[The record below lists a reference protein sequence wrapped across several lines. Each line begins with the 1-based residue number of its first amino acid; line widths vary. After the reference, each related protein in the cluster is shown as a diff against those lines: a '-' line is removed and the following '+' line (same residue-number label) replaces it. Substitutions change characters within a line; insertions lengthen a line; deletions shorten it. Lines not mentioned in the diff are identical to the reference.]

1 MRLLLLSLFYHLR
14 GFAVLTFVYVAS
26 IEQLMLFET
35 VLSYVINSVVVLVL
49 AELDELL
56 FRVFSR
62 TLLRDGLQTTVNLTP
77 AETRA
82 SDVFT
87 NYWLLPTVSLSMLGP
102 LMVGK
107 LTGIHCSERSRFRV
121 SEISLF
127 LLLISRVLCNVL
139 FDVSSSSTRKPV
151 SWQFYITAFFE
162 HAVPC
167 ASYVFILYFV
177 LVKLLKPP
185 SDDDL
190 FS

>member
-1 MRLLLLSLFYHLR
+1 
-14 GFAVLTFVYVAS
+14 
-26 IEQLMLFET
+26 MLFET

-49 AELDELL
+49 AEVDELL

-77 AETRA
+77 SETRA
-82 SDVFT
+82 SDIFT
-87 NYWLLPTVSLSMLGP
+87 NYWILPSVSLSMLGP
-102 LMVGK
+102 LMAGK
-107 LTGIHCSERSRFRV
+107 LTGLHCSERSRFRV
-121 SEISLF
+121 SEICLF
-127 LLLISRVLCNVL
+127 LLLISRVVCNVL
-139 FDVSSSSTRKPV
+139 FDVSSSPRKPV
-151 SWQFYITAFFE
+151 SWQFYITSFFE

-167 ASYVFILYFV
+167 GSYVFILYFV